1 MIVME
6 ITAAGLSSAEAERRL
21 REEGYNEFPSER
33 GRGLLSIAMEVLK
46 EPMISLLIACGGIY
60 LLLGDRREALI
71 LIFFVLVVISITLY
85 QERRAE
91 GALDALRALSSP
103 RALVIRD
110 GVPVRIPGREVVR
123 GDLIVLEE
131 GDRVPADAAV
141 ISCTSLMV
149 DESILTGESMPVR
162 KVSCEDQEYPE
173 VMPPGGDGLP
183 FIYSGTL
190 VVQGRGLA
198 RVVATGS
205 RTLMGRIGASL
216 KSIELEESRLKIETR
231 SIVRRLTI
239 FGLALSTVLL
249 IAYALET
256 GDLLGG
262 LLAGITLTMAILP
275 EEFPVVLTIFLA
287 LGAWRLSRINVLTRN
302 LSAIETLGSVT
313 VLCTD
318 KTGTVTLN
326 RMRVRKIFARGRIHD
341 VDGVLPEEVHD
352 VVEFGILA
360 GRRDP
365 FNPMEIALQELG
377 RRELNGT
384 EHIHD
389 DWTFVQEYPLTD
401 DILAMSM
408 VWMRGGEYVIA
419 AKGAPESIFDL
430 CHLEREEAEELSK
443 VVERMAEDGLRVL
456 GVARAAIS
464 ESELPDGQH
473 GFDFQFLG
481 LLGFSDT
488 IRPGVPDAVN
498 ECQRAGVRVMLITG
512 DHPITAASVASAINL
527 HPGSVLTGPEI
538 ESMSDEE
545 LSERLKDANVFARM
559 VPEQKLRLVELLK
572 RDGEVVAMTGD
583 GVNDAPA
590 LKSAHIGIAMGSRG
604 TDVARESADIVLLD
618 DDFSSIVRAV
628 RLGRRIFD
636 NIRKATAY
644 ILAIHVPIAGMSILP
659 VALGQP
665 LLLLPVHI
673 AFLEL
678 IIDPACSIAFEAE
691 AEERDVMSRPPMDP
705 KASLFSSSV
714 IGLGAL
720 QGTSIL
726 AVLSALYLTSIERS
740 MNEARALIFTT
751 LVLANLFLILT
762 NRSWSQTI
770 LQSMRVR
777 NSALWM
783 IFGGTLSLLSMI
795 LYIPSLRG
803 MFHFGFLHPNDI
815 AMCIAL
821 ASASVLW
828 FEAWKLIFRRG
839 RACLA

>member
-1 MIVME
+1 ME
-6 ITAAGLSSAEAERRL
+6 IKAAGLSSAEAERRL
-21 REEGYNEFPSER
+21 REDGYNELPSER
-33 GRGLLSIAMEVLK
+33 RRGLPSIAVEVLK
-46 EPMISLLIACGGIY
+46 EPMISLLMACGGIY
-60 LLLGDRREALI
+60 LLLGDHREALI
-71 LIFFVLVVISITLY
+71 LIFFVIVVISITLY

-110 GVPVRIPGREVVR
+110 GLPMRIPGREVVR
-123 GDLIVLEE
+123 GDLIALEE

-141 ISCTSLMV
+141 ISCTSLLV

-162 KVSCEDQEYPE
+162 KIPCEDKEYQE
-173 VMPPGGDGLP
+173 VMPPGGDEVP
-183 FIYSGTL
+183 FVYSGTL
-190 VVQGRGLA
+190 VVQGMGLA

-216 KSIELEESRLKIETR
+216 KSIELEESRLKSEMR
-231 SIVRRLTI
+231 SMVRRLTI
-239 FGLALSTVLL
+239 FGISLSTALL

-326 RMRVRKIFARGRIHD
+326 RMRVSKIFARGRIYD
-341 VDGVLPEEVHD
+341 VDGVLSEEVHD

-365 FNPMEIALQELG
+365 FNPMEIALKELG

-384 EHIHD
+384 DHIHD

-408 VWMRGGEYVIA
+408 VWMRGNEYVIA

-430 CHLEREEAEELSK
+430 CHLDREQIEELNEA
-443 VVERMAEDGLRVL
+443 VERMASDGLRVL
-456 GVARAAIS
+456 GVARAAIP
-464 ESELPDGQH
+464 ESKLPDGQH

-512 DHPITAASVASAINL
+512 DHPVTASSIASAINL
-527 HPGSVLTGPEI
+527 HPVSVLTGPEI
-538 ESMSDEE
+538 ESMSDED
-545 LSERLKDANVFARM
+545 LSKRLREANVFARM

-572 RDGEVVAMTGD
+572 REGEIVAMTGD

-590 LKSAHIGIAMGSRG
+590 LKSSHIGIAMGSRG

-618 DDFSSIVRAV
+618 DDFSSIVRAI
-628 RLGRRIFD
+628 RMGRRIFD

-665 LLLLPVHI
+665 LLLLPIHI

-678 IIDPACSIAFEAE
+678 VIDPACSIAFEAE

-705 KASLFSSSV
+705 KAPLFSTSV
-714 IGLGAL
+714 IALGAL
-720 QGTSIL
+720 QGISVL
-726 AVLSALYLTSIERS
+726 AVLSAIYLMSTGRDS
-740 MNEARALIFTT
+740 NEARALIFTT
-751 LVLANLFLILT
+751 LVLANLFLILI
-762 NRSWSQTI
+762 NRSWSHTI
-770 LQSMRVR
+770 IQSMRTR

-783 IFGGTLSLLSMI
+783 IFGGTALLLSII
-795 LYIPSLRG
+795 LYVPPLRE
-803 MFHFGFLHPNDI
+803 MFHFGYLHSNDI
-815 AMCIAL
+815 MICLAL

-839 RACLA
+839 RSGLA

>member
-1 MIVME
+1 ME
-6 ITAAGLSSAEAERRL
+6 IKAAGLSSAEAERRL
-21 REEGYNEFPSER
+21 REDGYNELPSER
-33 GRGLLSIAMEVLK
+33 RRGLPSIAVEVLK
-46 EPMISLLIACGGIY
+46 EPMISLLMACGGIY
-60 LLLGDRREALI
+60 LLLGDHREALI
-71 LIFFVLVVISITLY
+71 LIFFVIVVISITLY

-110 GVPVRIPGREVVR
+110 GLPMRIPGREVVR
-123 GDLIVLEE
+123 GDLIALEE

-141 ISCTSLMV
+141 ISCTSLLV

-162 KVSCEDQEYPE
+162 KIPCEDKEYQE
-173 VMPPGGDGLP
+173 VMPPGGDEVP
-183 FIYSGTL
+183 FVYSGTL
-190 VVQGRGLA
+190 VVQGMGLA

-216 KSIELEESRLKIETR
+216 KSIELEESRLKSEMR
-231 SIVRRLTI
+231 SMVRRLTI
-239 FGLALSTVLL
+239 FGISLSTALL

-313 VLCTD
+313 ALCTD

-326 RMRVRKIFARGRIHD
+326 RMHVSKIFARGRIYD
-341 VDGVLPEEVHD
+341 VDGMLPEEVHD

-365 FNPMEIALQELG
+365 FNPMEIALKELG

-408 VWMRGGEYVIA
+408 VWMRGNEYVIA

-430 CHLEREEAEELSK
+430 CHLDREQIEELNEA
-443 VVERMAEDGLRVL
+443 VERMASDGLRVL
-456 GVARAAIS
+456 GVARAAIP
-464 ESELPDGQH
+464 ESKLPDGQH

-512 DHPITAASVASAINL
+512 DHPVTASSIASAINL
-527 HPGSVLTGPEI
+527 HPVSVLTGPEI
-538 ESMSDEE
+538 ESMSDED
-545 LSERLKDANVFARM
+545 LSQRLREANVFARM

-572 RDGEVVAMTGD
+572 RDGEIVAMTGD

-590 LKSAHIGIAMGSRG
+590 LKASHIGIAMGSRG

-618 DDFSSIVRAV
+618 DDFSSIVRAI

-665 LLLLPVHI
+665 LLLLPIHI

-678 IIDPACSIAFEAE
+678 VIDPACSIAFEAE
-691 AEERDVMSRPPMDP
+691 AEEIDIMSRPPMDP
-705 KASLFSSSV
+705 EASLFSTSV
-714 IGLGAL
+714 IALGAL
-720 QGTSIL
+720 QGISVL
-726 AVLSALYLTSIERS
+726 AVLSAVYLMSSGRDLDG
-740 MNEARALIFTT
+740 ARALIFTT
-751 LVLANLFLILT
+751 LVLANLFLILI

-770 LQSMRVR
+770 IQSMKSR

-783 IFGGTLSLLSMI
+783 IFGGTVLLLSMI
-795 LYIPSLRG
+795 LYVTPLRE
-803 MFHFGFLHPNDI
+803 MFHFGHLHPNDI
-815 AMCIAL
+815 VICLAL
-821 ASASVLW
+821 AFASVLW

-839 RACLA
+839 RSSLT

>member
-1 MIVME
+1 MV
-6 ITAAGLSSAEAERRL
+6 AVGLSSADAQRRL
-21 REEGYNEFPSER
+21 IEEGYNELPSER
-33 GRGLLSIAMEVLK
+33 RRGLLSIAMDVLK
-46 EPMISLLIACGGIY
+46 EPMISLLIACGAIY
-60 LLLGDRREALI
+60 FLLGDRREALI

-91 GALDALRALSSP
+91 GALNALRALSSP

-110 GVPVRIPGREVVR
+110 GTPVRIPGREVVR

-141 ISCTSLMV
+141 ISCTSLLV

-162 KVSCEDQEYPE
+162 KIPCEDKEYQE
-173 VMPPGGDGLP
+173 VMPPGGDDVP
-183 FIYSGTL
+183 FVYTGTL

-216 KSIELEESRLKIETR
+216 KSIELEESRLKRETR
-231 SIVRRLTI
+231 SIVRRLTL

-256 GDLLGG
+256 GDLLRG

-326 RMRVRKIFARGRIHD
+326 RMRVRKIFARGRIYD
-341 VDGVLPEEVHD
+341 VDGALPEDVHD

-384 EHIHD
+384 EHIHN

-408 VWMRGGEYVIA
+408 VWMHGGEYVIA

-430 CHLEREEAEELSK
+430 CHLDGEELNK
-443 VVERMAEDGLRVL
+443 IYEVVERMAADGLRVL

-473 GFDFQFLG
+473 GFDFQFMG

-512 DHPITAASVASAINL
+512 DHPITAASIASSINL
-527 HPGSVLTGPEI
+527 NRGSVLTGPEI

-545 LSERLKDANVFARM
+545 LSKRLRDANIFARM

-572 RDGEVVAMTGD
+572 SQGEIVAMTGD

-590 LKSAHIGIAMGSRG
+590 LKSSHIGIAMGSRG

-618 DDFSSIVRAV
+618 DDFSSIVKAI

-665 LLLLPVHI
+665 LLLMPVHI

-678 IIDPACSIAFEAE
+678 VIDPACSIAFEAE
-691 AEERDVMSRPPMDP
+691 AEESDVMSRPPMNP
-705 KASLFSSSV
+705 KAPLVSTGV
-714 IGLGAL
+714 IALGAL
-720 QGTSIL
+720 QGISVL
-726 AVLSALYLTSIERS
+726 AVLSTIYLMSIVGD
-740 MNEARALIFTT
+740 MNEVRALIFTT
-751 LVLANLFLILT
+751 LVLANLLLILT

-770 LQSMRVR
+770 LQSIKTR

-783 IFGGTLSLLSMI
+783 IFGGTVLLLSMI
-795 LYIPSLRG
+795 LYIPSLRE
-803 MFHFGFLHPNDI
+803 MFHFGYLHPKDI
-815 AMCIAL
+815 MICLAL
-821 ASASVLW
+821 ASTSVLW
-828 FEAWKLIFRRG
+828 FEAWKMIFRRG
-839 RACLA
+839 RAGSE

>member
-1 MIVME
+1 MQV
-6 ITAAGLSSAEAERRL
+6 AAFGLSSAEAERRL
-21 REEGYNEFPSER
+21 LEEGYNELPSER
-33 GRGLLSIAMEVLK
+33 RRGILSTTMEVLR
-46 EPMISLLIACGGIY
+46 EPMISLLMACGCIY
-60 LLLGDRREALI
+60 LLLGDHREALV
-71 LIFFVLVVISITLY
+71 LIFFVIVVISITLY

-110 GVPVRIPGREVVR
+110 DMPMRIPGREVVR

-141 ISCTSLMV
+141 ISCTSLIV
-149 DESILTGESMPVR
+149 DESILTGESVPVV
-162 KVSCEDQEYPE
+162 KNSCEDLEYQE

-183 FIYSGTL
+183 FVYSGTL

-198 RVVATGS
+198 RVVATGP

-216 KSIELEESRLKIETR
+216 RSIELEESRLKSETR
-231 SIVRRLTI
+231 LMVRRLTL
-239 FGLALSTVLL
+239 FGLALSTILL

-256 GDLLGG
+256 GDLLRG

-302 LSAIETLGSVT
+302 LPAIETLGSVT

-326 RMRVRKIFARGRIHD
+326 RMRVRKIFARGKIYD
-341 VDGVLPEEVHD
+341 VDGMLPEEAHD

-401 DILAMSM
+401 EILAMSM
-408 VWMRGGEYVIA
+408 VWMRGDEYVIA

-430 CHLEREEAEELSK
+430 CHLDREQVEELND

-456 GVARAAIS
+456 GVARAAIP

-488 IRPGVPDAVN
+488 LRPGVPDAVN

-512 DHPITAASVASAINL
+512 DHPITAASIASAINL
-527 HPGSVLTGPEI
+527 PPGSVLTGPEI
-538 ESMSDEE
+538 ESMGDDE
-545 LSERLKDANVFARM
+545 LSTRLRDANVFARM

-572 RDGEVVAMTGD
+572 KEGEIVAMTGD

-618 DDFSSIVRAV
+618 DDFSSIVKAI

-665 LLLLPVHI
+665 LLLLPIHI

-691 AEERDVMSRPPMDP
+691 AEERDIMSRPPMDP
-705 KASLFSSSV
+705 NAPLFSTSV
-714 IGLGAL
+714 LGLGAL
-720 QGTSIL
+720 QGISIL
-726 AVLSALYLTSIERS
+726 GALSAMYIMSSGRD
-740 MNEARALIFTT
+740 MDEARALIFTT

-770 LQSMRVR
+770 LQNMRTR

-783 IFGGTLSLLSMI
+783 IVGGALLLLLMI
-795 LYIPSLRG
+795 LYIPSLRE
-803 MFHFGFLHPNDI
+803 MFHFGYLHPDDI
-815 AMCIAL
+815 MICLAL

-828 FEAWKLIFRRG
+828 FEALKLIFRRG
-839 RACLA
+839 KALT